1 MKYSILTITLSLTV
15 SLIIAQPIKQQ
26 VLASSGSY
34 YYNGNVSLSNTVGEP
49 VTATLSAA
57 STTLTQGFQQPNY
70 EVISNVLESTESNL
84 KVKVYP
90 NPSIGLIQIEIT
102 NDQGKHAQLNITD
115 VLGKMLLIQNLNF
128 SETNTVNIN
137 HLASGNYFFRI
148 TDAQGKL
155 LSTHKIQKVN

>member
-1 MKYSILTITLSLTV
+1 MKYSILTTMLSLTV
-15 SLIIAQPIKQQ
+15 SFVMAQPIKQQ

-34 YYNGNVSLSNTVGEP
+34 YYNGNISLSNTVGEP
-49 VTATLSAA
+49 VTATLFVA

-90 NPSIGLIQIEIT
+90 NPSSGLIQIEIT
-102 NDQGKHAQLNITD
+102 NDQGKQAQLNITD
-115 VLGKMLLIQNLNF
+115 VLGKILFNQSLNF
-128 SETNTVNIN
+128 SETNAVNLS
-137 HLASGNYFFRI
+137 HLASGNYFFSI
-148 TDAQGKL
+148 TDAQSKL